1 MVSIIFDFAIA
12 AFITWIAQILRAKV
26 RFFQKMFIPASLLG
40 GLIALILGD
49 QFLNILHWSEYS
61 GDYTWTLVVMSF
73 VAVGLPGITFNKAE
87 GERLGS
93 YFFYKLATWALQFS
107 LPVLL
112 CCLVL
117 SKAHMGVNDGF
128 GLLLAAGFMGG
139 HGTAAAVGSTFEK
152 LRFVGA
158 TDIAMTFATAGI
170 ITGIFGGI
178 IFIKWATK
186 RGYTQYIKDF
196 NNISEDL
203 RTGLISRDNRDIM
216 GRNTISSISLDPLFW
231 HLAIMLMP
239 TAAGIWF
246 CDWLGNKTGVW
257 LPEYAIGFLIA
268 LVMAALLKP
277 TGVME
282 YVDFR
287 ITDRI
292 AGTCTDFI
300 VFFGVAKIKISII
313 VEYAVPLAILLILG
327 IIICWATVYYFGP
340 RMNRKSWFER
350 SIFVYGYSTG
360 VFAIG
365 MLLLRICDP
374 NQESGT
380 LPDTGFVES
389 IQTFF
394 ELIAW
399 SVGPYMMMSGQGVL
413 FGLVALAIVIISLA
427 ISKKCGWWYHL
438 PLAGREAIHEGRS
451 D

>member
-1 MVSIIFDFAIA
+1 MVSVFYDFAIA
-12 AFITWIAQILRAKV
+12 GALIWIAQILRSKIKLI
-26 RFFQKMFIPASLLG
+26 QKMFMPAALLA
-40 GLIALILGD
+40 GLIALVLGN
-49 QFLNILHWSEYS
+49 QCLGFLEWSDMS

-73 VAVGLPGITFNKAE
+73 VAVGLPGIKFNKAR

-93 YFFYKLATWALQFS
+93 YFFYKLGTWALQFS
-107 LPVLL
+107 IPVIL

-117 SKAHMGVNDGF
+117 SKANMGVNDGF
-128 GLLLAAGFMGG
+128 GLLMAAGFMGG
-139 HGTAAAVGSTFEK
+139 HGTAAAVGATYAK
-152 LRFVGA
+152 LGFVEA

-170 ITGIFGGI
+170 LVGVFGGL

-186 RGYTQYIKDF
+186 KGYTQYIKDF
-196 NNISEDL
+196 SAITEDL
-203 RTGLISRDNRDIM
+203 RTGMVPRENRDVM
-216 GRNTISSISLDPLFW
+216 GRNTVSSISVDPLFW
-231 HLAIMLMP
+231 HLALMLIP
-239 TAAGIWF
+239 TALGIWF
-246 CDWLGNKTGVW
+246 CDWLGGKTGYY

-268 LVMAALLKP
+268 LLMSALLKP

-292 AGTCTDFI
+292 AGTCTDLI

-313 VEYAVPLAILLILG
+313 VEYALPLVIMLVLG
-327 IIICWATVYYFGP
+327 VIICWLTVYYFGP
-340 RMNRKSWFER
+340 RMNKQSWFER

-374 NQESGT
+374 NSESGT

-389 IQTFF
+389 IQTFL
-394 ELIAW
+394 EIIAW
-399 SVGPYMMMSGQGVL
+399 AVGPYMMMAGTGL
-413 FGLVALAIVIISLA
+413 YFGLAALGIVIVSIVVSVA
-427 ISKKCGWWYHL
+427 CGWWYKM
-438 PLAGREAIHEGRS
+438 PLTGREAIHEIRE